1 MHVYCSDK
9 DGHTEQQKYLLVALG
24 LIIGAALGTILFVV
38 IGPVWLVGAGIRL
51 AIGAAIDAARSSR
64 RGITP
69 RASRE
74 MISAFGVQA
83 RTV

>member
-1 MHVYCSDK
+1 
-9 DGHTEQQKYLLVALG
+9 LVALG

-51 AIGAAIDAARSSR
+51 AIGASIDAARSSR
-64 RGITP
+64 RGIP
-69 RASRE
+69 PASRE

-83 RTV
+83 GTV

>member
-1 MHVYCSDK
+1 
-9 DGHTEQQKYLLVALG
+9 LVALG
-24 LIIGAALGTILFVV
+24 LIIGAALGTIVFVV

-51 AIGAAIDAARSSR
+51 VIGTAIDAARSSR
-64 RGITP
+64 RGINP
-69 RASRE
+69 RANRE